1 MTIHLHLAGPGPNPE
16 GPPITRHTPAQAYA
30 GIQATRVLVRSGKG
44 QVRTVEQ
51 IKENLPPED
60 LVGGAL
66 AQLAEVARH
75 EADDGAE
82 GSEAALEGTRR
93 SLVRVELLVELL
105 GVQAVLAVDDARA
118 LVARQGAASAG
129 GRPAVARLGEA
140 DGLDVGELRG
150 AAARHELEV
159 RDDAGLI
166 PGPLARVLL
175 EEGRGLV
182 GGHQVRED
190 AEDLPVVGHA
200 RLAERALDDG
210 RDAVVP
216 GRPHALAVQDPDVG
230 EEDVAEGVD
239 DARRVLDAPRDVG
252 DHARALDAEVGRGDL
267 GELAVREGRAAHRER
282 REPGPR
288 GLVPRRLGGAV
299 GETVDREVR
308 ELGLV
313 AVLGDL
319 VAVVPSLVKY
329 GQASHTLSLTYMAA
343 PHSVASA
350 PSQVEPSGQAVHTLL
365 RTYLIESHTVAAAP
379 SQVKP
384 LGQAVHFLFS
394 T

>member
-105 GVQAVLAVDDARA
+105 GVQAVLADDARA
-118 LVARQGAASAG
+118 LVARQGAAPAG

-150 AAARHELEV
+150 AVVRHDTVL
-159 RDDAGLI
+159 
-166 PGPLARVLL
+166 PLGRVLL
-175 EEGRGLV
+175 EDGRGP
-182 GGHQVRED
+182 R
-190 AEDLPVVGHA
+190 
-200 RLAERALDDG
+200 RRAAGPRRRRGL
-210 RDAVVP
+210 P
-216 GRPHALAVQDPDVG
+216 GRRTRL
-230 EEDVAEGVD
+230 
-239 DARRVLDAPRDVG
+239 
-252 DHARALDAEVGRGDL
+252 
-267 GELAVREGRAAHRER
+267 
-282 REPGPR
+282 PR
-288 GLVPRRLGGAV
+288 GASPR
-299 GETVDREVR
+299 
-308 ELGLV
+308 
-313 AVLGDL
+313 
-319 VAVVPSLVKY
+319 
-329 GQASHTLSLTYMAA
+329 
-343 PHSVASA
+343 
-350 PSQVEPSGQAVHTLL
+350 
-365 RTYLIESHTVAAAP
+365 
-379 SQVKP
+379 
-384 LGQAVHFLFS
+384 
-394 T
+394 